1 VSEQHQ
7 EPDRLAGLT
16 WPRETARLLLRR
28 ATPSDAA
35 AMWAYRS
42 LPAVSEWITS
52 APADLEAFTALQTR
66 ARLRDTL
73 VVSLRDVPG
82 EVVGDLM
89 VQVQDAWS
97 QAEVR
102 ERAAGTQV
110 ELGWA
115 FHPASGG
122 QGYATE
128 AVADLLRMC
137 FWELGIRRVEAH
149 CFAANR
155 PSWRLM
161 ERLGMRRETH
171 AVKESLHRSGE
182 WMDGLTYALLADEWR
197 TRDLHLD
204 DEDLDDEDGGD
215 ELRP

>member
-1 VSEQHQ
+1 MTDQHQ
-7 EPDRLAGLT
+7 EPDRLAGLS

-28 ATPSDAA
+28 ATPDDVP
-35 AMWAYRS
+35 AMWAYRR
-42 LPAVSEWITS
+42 LPEVSEWLTS
-52 APADLEAFTALQTR
+52 APPDLDAFTAHQTPD
-66 ARLRDTL
+66 RLAVT
-73 VVSLRDVPG
+73 VVAALRDVPD

-89 VQVQDAWS
+89 VRVEDAWS

-102 ERAAGTQV
+102 DRAAGTQV

-115 FHPASGG
+115 FHPAAGG
-122 QGYATE
+122 RGYATE
-128 AVADLLRMC
+128 AVSDLLRMC
-137 FWELGIRRVEAH
+137 FWDMGVRRVEAH

-197 TRDLHLD
+197 TRDL
-204 DEDLDDEDGGD
+204 DLDDTAG
-215 ELRP
+215 

>member
-1 VSEQHQ
+1 MSDQHQ
-7 EPDRLAGLT
+7 RPDRLADLV

-28 ATPSDAA
+28 ATPSDVP
-35 AMWAYRS
+35 AMWVYRS
-42 LPAVSEWITS
+42 LPEVSEWITS
-52 APADLEAFTALQTR
+52 APADLEAFTALQTPQ
-66 ARLRDTL
+66 RLRDTL
-73 VVSLRDVPG
+73 LVSLRDVPG

-122 QGYATE
+122 RGYATE

-137 FWELGIRRVEAH
+137 FWDLGLRRVEAH

-171 AVKESLHRSGE
+171 SVKESLHRSGE

-197 TRDLHLD
+197 TRDL
-204 DEDLDDEDGGD
+204 DLDEQPDEQPDRH
-215 ELRP
+215 RP

>member
-1 VSEQHQ
+1 MSDAQA
-7 EPDRLAGLT
+7 EPDRLAGLI

-28 ATPSDAA
+28 ATPDDVPAL
-35 AMWAYRS
+35 WAYRS
-42 LPAVSEWITS
+42 LPEVSEWITS
-52 APADLEAFTALQTR
+52 APPDLEAFAAHQTP
-66 ARLRDTL
+66 ARLAVTL
-73 VVSLRDVPG
+73 VVTLRDVPH
-82 EVVGDLM
+82 EVIGDLM
-89 VQVQDAWS
+89 LKVDDAWS

-102 ERAAGTQV
+102 ERAVGTLA

-115 FHPASGG
+115 FHPAAGG

-128 AVADLLRMC
+128 AVGELLRAC
-137 FWELGIRRVEAH
+137 FWDLRLRRVVAH

-171 AVKESLHRSGE
+171 AVQESLHRSGE

-197 TRDLHLD
+197 SRDLDLA
-204 DEDLDDEDGGD
+204 ED
-215 ELRP
+215 PTA

>member
-1 VSEQHQ
+1 
-7 EPDRLAGLT
+7 
-16 WPRETARLLLRR
+16 
-28 ATPSDAA
+28 
-35 AMWAYRS
+35 M
-42 LPAVSEWITS
+42 
-52 APADLEAFTALQTR
+52 
-66 ARLRDTL
+66 
-73 VVSLRDVPG
+73 PG

-115 FHPASGG
+115 FHPRRAVA
-122 QGYATE
+122 GYATE

-137 FWELGIRRVEAH
+137 FWELGVRRVEAH
-149 CFAANR
+149 CFAANG

-182 WMDGLTYALLADEWR
+182 WMDGLAYALLADEWR
-197 TRDLHLD
+197 TRDL
-204 DEDLDDEDGGD
+204 DLDDEQPDGQPD
-215 ELRP
+215 RDRP

>member
-1 VSEQHQ
+1 MSAEH
-7 EPDRLAGLT
+7 ERPDRLADLT

-28 ATPSDAA
+28 ATPSDVR
-35 AMWAYRS
+35 AMWVYRS
-42 LPAVSEWITS
+42 LPEVSEWITS
-52 APADLEAFTALQTR
+52 APDDLEAFTALQTPQ
-66 ARLRDTL
+66 RLRDTL
-73 VVSLRDVPG
+73 VASLRDVPG

-122 QGYATE
+122 RGYATE
-128 AVADLLRMC
+128 AVAELLRMC
-137 FWELGIRRVEAH
+137 FWDLGLRRVEAH

-171 AVKESLHRSGE
+171 SVKESLHRSGE

-197 TRDLHLD
+197 TRDL
-204 DEDLDDEDGGD
+204 DLDDEPAEQPDRH
-215 ELRP
+215 RP